1 MLCNLL
7 LDCLAMSN
15 KYILTIVQ
23 LRTVVAYLG
32 EQTQPQW
39 WHTNFFSSNNQVF
52 LSPIYP
58 RTVFLSK
65 YHGTRQAASLIHDDY
80 TGVGGQVYHL
90 FRLPETIEQAL
101 HEYLLDPIHSDRVQ
115 TCIVSSEKAMQTL
128 LELSGESSGLQP
140 ESGPVSVGASDHV
153 QQRNLWQKVARY
165 YYAAF
170 VQGTK
175 TYPYIAHE

>member
-1 MLCNLL
+1 
-7 LDCLAMSN
+7 MSN
-15 KYILTIVQ
+15 INYIHKLVQ
-23 LRTVVAYLG
+23 LRTTVACLG

-39 WHTNFFSSNNQVF
+39 WSSGFFSPTSKAFLSPVFSRSVF
-52 LSPIYP
+52 LSQ
-58 RTVFLSK
+58 
-65 YHGTRQAASLIHDDY
+65 YHGARQAASLVHDEY
-80 TGVGGQVYHL
+80 IGVGGQVYHL

-101 HEYLLDPIHSDRVQ
+101 HKYLLDPIHSDRVQ
-115 TCIVSSEKAMQTL
+115 TCIVSSEQAMQTL
-128 LELSGESSGLQP
+128 LELSGESSGLQS
-140 ESGPVSVGASDHV
+140 ESGPVRVGASDQV